1 MDKLNYGHLYYF
13 YVIARVGSVTRASVE
28 LKLSQPTLSTQLNQF
43 EDSLGVLLFERK
55 NRTLFLTEMG
65 KRVFDYASEI
75 FRLGAE
81 LSDVIHDRRVEA
93 QVKVQIGVLGA
104 VPRTITRALVE
115 RALLEPGAHV
125 TIVEG
130 SFPQLMKDLKEH
142 KLDLVLA
149 NVQDRSSAEP
159 VSFHQ
164 LVADIP
170 VVFFGHK
177 KWGEFANRFPA
188 SAARIPIIL
197 PTKGNWLRS
206 EIDQYFAAHSV
217 QPQIIAEIQD
227 PELQRQLA
235 LSGAGATAL
244 AQLSIESELKS
255 GELIQFDAKPFC
267 YERIWL
273 VSAYR
278 RHENPVA
285 SALMKNF
292 KLESTS
298 RIEAP

>member
-1 MDKLNYGHLYYF
+1 MRGQKHLVACRCVLPQYKSRKDPYIHKF
-13 YVIARVGSVTRASVE
+13 IVFSTIKEDDSVVAKYAQCNNCGVIHRITGVCTSEIMSGKEHMPSLMSIDEVKTSIPKNIANILEANSAD
-28 LKLSQPTLSTQLNQF
+28 LSTWEAVQF
-43 EDSLGVLLFERK
+43 IIE
-55 NRTLFLTEMG
+55 N
-65 KRVFDYASEI
+65 
-75 FRLGAE
+75 
-81 LSDVIHDRRVEA
+81 
-93 QVKVQIGVLGA
+93 
-104 VPRTITRALVE
+104 
-115 RALLEPGAHV
+115 
-125 TIVEG
+125 
-130 SFPQLMKDLKEH
+130 
-142 KLDLVLA
+142 
-149 NVQDRSSAEP
+149 
-159 VSFHQ
+159 
-164 LVADIP
+164 
-170 VVFFGHK
+170 K